1 MLNYQNKTKK
11 ELIDELIALKSKH
24 SEISDNEH
32 SIVEPEK
39 KFENLTE
46 AFPFAIIIYSPHN
59 NSILYANKEAEKLTG
74 YSQEKLLT
82 MSFWDIIHPENFKH
96 IKDRGLSKLITEVT
110 PSRLELQILKKQG
123 EEKWVNFAFS
133 KIEYSGKPAIMGTAF
148 DITEKKEADIQIR
161 KNEIRFHDLF
171 EHAPLPYLSV
181 NKKGIIS
188 NINNAFTLELG
199 YNSKEIEN
207 HRIDEF
213 ISQND
218 KKKIIPIFKTIL
230 KNGQISNI
238 EIDLIT
244 KTNELITYSIVGN
257 ILFDMLEKYS
267 RIHFVLYNITE
278 QKKAKEALSFSEEK
292 YKQLVSKLPDL
303 VIIHINGKIV
313 FANDTTSNT
322 IGFTSQDLIGTSVF
336 DNLDDENR
344 KIVFDKIEKRQNI
357 NSDFSKYEI
366 VIRTKYNTL
375 RNAEIRVAQVDYE
388 GELAYLTVITDIT
401 DRKRMEESL
410 YESQRLIFTLMNNLP
425 GMAYRCLN
433 DSYWTMQFI
442 SNGCKDLIEY
452 DPFDLINNNK
462 LSFMQLVHPDDVNKD
477 KKAIQQALQNKKPF
491 QTIYRIITA
500 SGKIKWVLEKGV
512 GIYADKELLFIEGI
526 ITDITQLKE
535 IEFDLKRSKDNFSIM
550 AENIQDGLTITS
562 GDKVIYMNRR
572 AEEIFGLS
580 SKELLLLLN
589 EKKNLTIAEKNRIVK
604 IKDDLNFEGKGPEF
618 LEYWIT
624 TKNESRRFIRNSY
637 SSDNN
642 SSDKTFNYIIT
653 SDLTERKIKEDEL
666 KNSEEKLRFLIN
678 DAPLGIIYADLSGN
692 IEFVNPTMLSLLGSP
707 SIEATQEINLLT
719 FPLLV
724 KFCISKKV
732 LECINTGKR
741 SSSETYYQSKWGKEV
756 YISLK
761 LSPIRNYKKIQT
773 GIMLIVD
780 DITEQKNAEILLK
793 RSEQKNRAILDAI
806 PDIIFRLTNDGV
818 FIDYKA
824 KDSGSLLLPP
834 EEFIGKSM
842 FHVLPQQLAKTTMQ
856 HIKMAIQTGDVQNY
870 DYDHTV
876 NNKLFFYEV
885 RMIKSGE
892 EEVMA
897 IIRDI
902 TEKRIAE
909 KEIEQLNIE
918 LIDKNKEQEQI
929 IYVASHDL
937 RSPLVN
943 IQGFSTELF
952 KTFETAKSIIYSE
965 ENTNEIRERLSNM
978 FETEI
983 PDSFNYI
990 FSSTHKMDL
999 LIAGLLKISR
1009 LGRVILNKQ
1018 IIDMN
1023 QLMKLV
1029 LNIFEFQM
1037 KEKNISITF
1046 KELPNCYGDEMMINQ
1061 IFSNLID
1068 NAIKYLSPIRSG
1080 KICISG
1086 HIDNNDSIY
1095 CIEDNGIGIQSNYF
1109 NKIFELFHRLDNNQ
1123 KGEGL
1128 GLAIA
1133 KKIIEKHNGRI
1144 WLESEQ
1150 NIGTKFFISL
1160 PNNFKE

>member
-1 MLNYQNKTKK
+1 
-11 ELIDELIALKSKH
+11 
-24 SEISDNEH
+24 
-32 SIVEPEK
+32 
-39 KFENLTE
+39 
-46 AFPFAIIIYSPHN
+46 
-59 NSILYANKEAEKLTG
+59 
-74 YSQEKLLT
+74 
-82 MSFWDIIHPENFKH
+82 MSFWDIIHPENFQH

-110 PSRLELQILKKQG
+110 PSRLELQILKNQG

-133 KIEYSGKPAIMGTAF
+133 TIEYGEKSAIMATAF
-148 DITEKKEADIQIR
+148 DITEKKEAEIIIR
-161 KNEIRFHDLF
+161 KNEIRFRALY
-171 EHAPLPYLSV
+171 EHAPLPYLSL
-181 NKKGIIS
+181 NKKGIVT

-199 YNSKEIEN
+199 YNIKEIEN

-213 ISQND
+213 VSQND
-218 KKKIIPIFKTIL
+218 KKKLLPIFKTIL
-230 KNGQISNI
+230 KNGQISNF
-238 EIDLIT
+238 EISLIT
-244 KTNELITYSIVGN
+244 KTKELITYSIVGN

-278 QKKAKEALSFSEEK
+278 QKKAKKALIFSEEK

-303 VIIHINGKIV
+303 VIIHIKGKIV

-322 IGFTSQDLIGTSVF
+322 IGFTPQDIIGTSVF
-336 DNLDDENR
+336 DYLDEENK
-344 KIVFDKIEKRQNI
+344 KIVIENLGKRKNI
-357 NSDFSKYEI
+357 GENFSKYEI
-366 VIRTKYNTL
+366 LITTKYNTY
-375 RNAEIRVAQVDYE
+375 RNAEIRAALIDYE
-388 GELAYLTVITDIT
+388 GEPANLIVLTDIT

-410 YESQRLIFTLMNNLP
+410 YESQRLIFTLMSNLP

-433 DSYWTMQFI
+433 DSYWTMEFI
-442 SNGCKDLIEY
+442 SDGCKDLIEY

-462 LSFMQLVHPDDVNKD
+462 LSFSQVVHPDDVNKD
-477 KKAIQQALQNKKPF
+477 KKTIQQALQNKKPF

-512 GIYADKELLFIEGI
+512 GVYSDKELLFIEGI

-550 AENIQDGLTITS
+550 AENVQDGLTIIS
-562 GDKVIYMNRR
+562 ENKVIFMNRR

-580 SKELLLLLN
+580 TKELLLLN
-589 EKKNLTIAEKNRIVK
+589 EKNNLSIAEKNRIIK
-604 IKDDLNFEGKGPEF
+604 IKEDLNFEGKGPEF

-624 TKNESRRFIRNSY
+624 SNGQRKYIRNCY

-642 SSDKTFNYIIT
+642 SSNKTLYYIIT

-666 KNSEEKLRFLIN
+666 KNSEEKLRSLIN

-692 IEFVNPTMLSLLGSP
+692 IEYVNPTMISLLDSP
-707 SIEATQEINLLT
+707 SIEATREINLLT

-724 KFCISKKV
+724 KYGVSKKIS
-732 LECINTGKR
+732 ECINTGKR
-741 SSSETYYQSKWGKEV
+741 ISSETYYQSKWGKEV

-761 LSPIRNYKKIQT
+761 LTPIKNYKNIQT
-773 GIMLIVD
+773 GIMLIAD

-806 PDIIFRLTNDGV
+806 PDIIFRLSSDGI

-824 KDSGSLLLPP
+824 NDSSSLLLPP
-834 EEFIGKSM
+834 EEFIGKSV
-842 FHVLPQQLAKTTMQ
+842 FHVLPRQLAKATMQ
-856 HIKMAIQTGDVQNY
+856 NIKMSIQTGNVQNY
-870 DYDHTV
+870 DYTLTV
-876 NNKLFFYEV
+876 NNNLFFYDV
-885 RMIKSGE
+885 RMIKSSE

-897 IIRDI
+897 IIRDV

-943 IQGFSTELF
+943 IQGFSTELY
-952 KTFETAKSIIYSE
+952 KTFETAKSVVYSE
-965 ENTNEIRERLSNM
+965 ENTIEIRKRLTNI
-978 FETEI
+978 FEIEI

-1009 LGRVILNKQ
+1009 LGRVPLNKQ

-1029 LNIFEFQM
+1029 LNIFEFQI
-1037 KEKNISITF
+1037 KEKNISITV

-1068 NAIKYLSPIRSG
+1068 NSIKYLSPIRSG
-1080 KICISG
+1080 IISISG
-1086 HIDNNDSIY
+1086 RINNNDSIY
-1095 CIEDNGIGIQSNYF
+1095 CIEDNGIGIQNNYF

-1133 KKIIEKHNGRI
+1133 KKIIEKHNGKI

-1160 PNNFKE
+1160 PNNIKE